1 MEMRVKSLIYVCFAF
16 LAVLSTFADEK
27 AEIHG
32 DAGTIGAAFL
42 KLEPGC
48 RPGAMGGAFVG
59 LADDVNALFWNPA
72 GLTSIRKS
80 ELSAMQ
86 NFSFGGVNNVTAGYA
101 RKLGKLTAG
110 LSLQGVFAEIERR
123 SGPSEEPEERFYS
136 GGMAVGLSGGY
147 ELMKWISVGG
157 TVKYIYQ
164 NYDQY
169 EVNGLAVDLGGM
181 IRLLGGRIRA
191 GAALQNL
198 GWTDGELESEKKL
211 PTSLRAGGAISLDD
225 GKLNLSAEANMPFYG
240 DPSVRVG
247 LERWIHQVLALRV
260 GYNLGFDSAAENPS
274 SGLTAGVGLKAYG
287 TQPLENVNFQFDYAY
302 IPDRRFGDSH
312 RISFIT
318 RF

>member
-1 MEMRVKSLIYVCFAF
+1 MLGLIFAY
-16 LAVLSTFADEK
+16 AEEK

-48 RPGAMGGAFVG
+48 RPVGMGGAFVG
-59 LADDVNALFWNPA
+59 LANDVNALFWNPA
-72 GLTSIRKS
+72 GLVSIQKS

-101 RKLGKLTAG
+101 RRLGKLTLG
-110 LSLQGVFAEIERR
+110 VSLQGVFAEIERR
-123 SGPSEEPEERFYS
+123 SGPSEDPEETFYS
-136 GGMAVGLSGGY
+136 GGVAVGIAGGY
-147 ELMKWISVGG
+147 ELMRWISVGG
-157 TVKYIYQ
+157 VAKYIYQ
-164 NYDQY
+164 NYDQD
-169 EVNGLAVDLGGM
+169 ETNGLAVDVGGM
-181 IRLLGGRIRA
+181 IRMLDGKVSA
-191 GAALQNL
+191 GVTLQNL
-198 GWTDGELESEKKL
+198 GWVEGEPESEGKL
-211 PTSLRAGGAISLDD
+211 PTSLRAGGAISLDK
-225 GKLNLSAEANMPFYG
+225 GKLNLSAEANIPFYG

-247 LERWIHQVLALRV
+247 LERWVHQVLALRV
-260 GYNLGFDSAAENPS
+260 GYNLGFKSAAENPA

-287 TQPLENVNFQFDYAY
+287 TKPLENVNFQFDYAY